1 MAGRREDY
9 SGYKVSKD
17 IKNQERQHLADMS
30 LLPKRQTVFNSFSI
44 IFFLQE
50 IVNYFFSEIVN
61 TNDSIVRPKVIF
73 MYYHTLVKQRFKITI
88 ASLF

>member
-1 MAGRREDY
+1 M
-9 SGYKVSKD
+9 SKD

-30 LLPKRQTVFNSFSI
+30 LLPKRRTVFNSFSI
-44 IFFLQE
+44 IFFLYE

-61 TNDSIVRPKVIF
+61 TSDSIVRPKVIF
-73 MYYHTLVKQRFKITI
+73 MYHHTLVKQRFKITI